1 MSISML
7 SVRTVHGNRI
17 SITYK
22 GEIRITNYERT
33 LCCDRSRYG
42 GIHGT
47 TGVYVIRI
55 TKDFFTVSEDW
66 CHRYWIFMPKYLA
79 ICNFMVTLRS
89 KGKQVECFPEFYKQK
104 K

>member
-55 TKDFFTVSEDW
+55 TKDFLQSQKFGVT
-66 CHRYWIFMPKYLA
+66 A
-79 ICNFMVTLRS
+79 IGFLCRNIWLYAILWLLCAAKES
-89 KGKQVECFPEFYKQK
+89 K
-104 K
+104 

>member
-17 SITYK
+17 AITYK
-22 GEIRITNYERT
+22 GEIRITNYGRT

-55 TKDFFTVSEDW
+55 TKDFLQSQKFGVSAIGFLCRNIWLYAILWLLCAAKEDD
-66 CHRYWIFMPKYLA
+66 R
-79 ICNFMVTLRS
+79 VSS
-89 KGKQVECFPEFYKQK
+89 KFS
-104 K
+104 